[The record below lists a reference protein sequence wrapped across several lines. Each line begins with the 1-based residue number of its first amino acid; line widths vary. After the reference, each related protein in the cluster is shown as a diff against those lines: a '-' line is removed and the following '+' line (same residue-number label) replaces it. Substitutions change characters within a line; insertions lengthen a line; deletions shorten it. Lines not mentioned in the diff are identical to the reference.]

1 VQVLVAVN
9 DRSTLSRKTLN
20 KQLQDL
26 LNPQAG
32 DKRTPFRVGDKVIQ
46 LRNAFIP
53 LAVQTSK
60 GWTSGEEKT
69 LVANGEIGRVIHAEE
84 KKTVVQFPS
93 SDKPV
98 IVFRG
103 SRKSDSEE
111 DDTGPETNGE
121 HAKANGKQDPQKDDA
136 RTDTGCDLDLAY
148 AVTCH
153 KLQGSQAPIVIVC
166 LDEYPGATGE
176 FGVCDRAWLYTAFSR
191 AQKAVFA
198 IGMKHVA
205 DGMCRR
211 TFIHRRK
218 TWMSETIRQLA
229 AKAGVRLSIRETDL
243 W

>member
-1 VQVLVAVN
+1 M
-9 DRSTLSRKTLN
+9 
-20 KQLQDL
+20 
-26 LNPQAG
+26 
-32 DKRTPFRVGDKVIQ
+32 
-46 LRNAFIP
+46 
-53 LAVQTSK
+53 
-60 GWTSGEEKT
+60 
-69 LVANGEIGRVIHAEE
+69 
-84 KKTVVQFPS
+84 
-93 SDKPV
+93 

-103 SRKSDSEE
+103 SRKSERED

-166 LDEYPGATGE
+166 LDEYPGEQVSSASVIVPGSTPHSA
-176 FGVCDRAWLYTAFSR
+176 R
-191 AQKAVFA
+191 KAVFA

-211 TFIHRRK
+211 TFINRRK